1 MKNKF
6 KILNSLIVFSISIFF
21 FSACSTD
28 DVSSQKTENL
38 SLSRSLPPP
47 TPGELRGLYDIT
59 FNNGSEANLLFEYY
73 NYVSYG
79 SPTLFDKTI
88 ISGFRTSYTNVS
100 GNVYVFTCSD
110 SGVNYNFRFTYDSDS
125 AKMNGT
131 YGTGSSYTNL
141 GTFQGKK
148 HITGNSGFEF
158 LKGYWLGTYSG
169 SYDYLMV
176 FEEDGKVTVGTGA
189 TYYSSVV
196 GKGFYQI
203 NGGTVSGYYVYPG
216 GSKYSFI
223 GQFNYLS
230 KTITGTWGVGTNNN
244 NGGSFSLGAMNFY

>member
-6 KILNSLIVFSISIFF
+6 KISNSLIVFSISIFF

-79 SPTLFDKTI
+79 SPTLFDKTTI
-88 ISGFRTSYTNVS
+88 PGFRTSYTNVS

-189 TYYSSVV
+189 TYYSSVI

-244 NGGSFSLGAMNFY
+244 NGGSFTLGAMNFY

>member
-79 SPTLFDKTI
+79 SPTLFDKTT

-169 SYDYLMV
+169 SYEYLMV
-176 FEEDGKVTVGTGA
+176 CEEDGKVTVGTGA
-189 TYYSSVV
+189 TYYSSVI

-203 NGGTVSGYYVYPG
+203 NGGAVSGYYVYPG

-244 NGGSFSLGAMNFY
+244 NGGSFSLGTMNFY